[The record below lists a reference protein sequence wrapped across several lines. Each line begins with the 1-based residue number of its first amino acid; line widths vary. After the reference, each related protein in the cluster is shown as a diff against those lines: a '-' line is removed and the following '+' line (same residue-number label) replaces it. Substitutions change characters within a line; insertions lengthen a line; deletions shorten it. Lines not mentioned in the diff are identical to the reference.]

1 MTHCD
6 SPLVVFVLSLT
17 LYHEFLFES
26 SFLCHFIL
34 QLATDEELYYDY
46 YNNCH
51 YSEKSD
57 ICGSEICEISAFD
70 MGVAAA
76 YLLVGYKA
84 CHGGDKSAKTAYV
97 RSYYKC
103 VQLVGEA

>member
-1 MTHCD
+1 MLAPFT
-6 SPLVVFVLSLT
+6 
-17 LYHEFLFES
+17 FLKYYT
-26 SFLCHFIL
+26 IL
-34 QLATDEELYYDY
+34 KQICGNIFWTDEELYCDHYDKS
-46 YNNCH
+46 H

-57 ICGSEICEISAFD
+57 ICGCEICEISAFD

-84 CHGGDKSAKTAYV
+84 CHGGDKSAKAAYV

>member
-1 MTHCD
+1 MWAFSENVMQIKWAGYRKLISVCD
-6 SPLVVFVLSLT
+6 
-17 LYHEFLFES
+17 LYS
-26 SFLCHFIL
+26 QS
-34 QLATDEELYYDY
+34 
-46 YNNCH
+46 H

-57 ICGSEICEISAFD
+57 ICGCEICEISAFD

-84 CHGGDKSAKTAYV
+84 CHGGDKSTKAAYV

>member
-1 MTHCD
+1 MLAPFT
-6 SPLVVFVLSLT
+6 
-17 LYHEFLFES
+17 FLKYYT
-26 SFLCHFIL
+26 IL
-34 QLATDEELYYDY
+34 KQICGNIFWTDEELYYDY

>member
-1 MTHCD
+1 MLAPFT
-6 SPLVVFVLSLT
+6 
-17 LYHEFLFES
+17 FLKYYT
-26 SFLCHFIL
+26 IL
-34 QLATDEELYYDY
+34 KQICGNIFWTDEELYCDY

>member
-1 MTHCD
+1 MFAPFT
-6 SPLVVFVLSLT
+6 
-17 LYHEFLFES
+17 FLKYYT
-26 SFLCHFIL
+26 IL
-34 QLATDEELYYDY
+34 KQICGNIFWTDEELYYDY

-84 CHGGDKSAKTAYV
+84 CHGGDKSANTAYV